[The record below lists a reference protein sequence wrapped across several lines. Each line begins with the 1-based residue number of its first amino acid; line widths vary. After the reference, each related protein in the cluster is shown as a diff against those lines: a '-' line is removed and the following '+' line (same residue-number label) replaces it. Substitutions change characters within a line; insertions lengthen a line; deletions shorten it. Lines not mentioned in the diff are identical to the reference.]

1 LVPGGLDPHPNH
13 TPDVTDKRWR
23 DWVASGKPEDKF
35 DHTVMGLD
43 MMTFPTKHFGWQ
55 GITETMKQ
63 VSYYQLHTKQLILK
77 QTVSDHNNKKVI
89 ILSI

>member
-1 LVPGGLDPHPNH
+1 MKKISLIFVLTIFQLVPGGTDPHPNH

-63 VSYYQLHTKQLILK
+63 VIFFIQ
-77 QTVSDHNNKKVI
+77 NN
-89 ILSI
+89 